1 MSENKETTKEI
12 LNFHLGNSKLKRDVA
27 EGLKISKF
35 LQKAY
40 NSGYFNRR
48 NKKFEKNRKFSRG
61 KQPMAEFLD
70 LLNVDGKEAFINLDM
85 KAPAIAPKF
94 MQVIIGGFMKRDEKV
109 SATAVDPVS
118 VERKKLDREEVEFL
132 MHYKDQLLEMQQMS
146 GVKLVADKQY
156 VPTDYQELELYFG
169 LEYQLPEEILFEKGC
184 DYVFYENGWNV
195 IKRKI
200 IEDIAETGMGAT
212 KVSTGADG
220 KINIRRVVPEN
231 SFYGFSQ
238 YDDFRDVS
246 FIGEVISM
254 KLVDIRNNYPNI
266 PEEQIWKLAVRAK
279 QYTQSVKWDDRFR
292 YAIDRPYDDWTV
304 DVLDYEIKTID
315 SMMYQAKTNKYG
327 NLTAV
332 DRKDKAPQRLGD
344 NKELINRD
352 MYVIYRG
359 VYVLSSEVMLEWG
372 IAKNMIKPSN
382 LKEMANAYFSYS
394 VYMHENL
401 DLENMAIPERME
413 TSIRQMTLAHL
424 KIQQLIAK
432 LRPSG
437 LIIDIDALSDIN
449 IGQAKA
455 LNPLELQSVYDQ
467 TGNIYYKRRTED
479 GDQMNGLPI
488 QEAPNS
494 GSVSQIQQLILV
506 YNHYL
511 DRLRDEIGVNEYR
524 EGAAINPKLGLG
536 VQQSQIQA
544 SNNATDFIYD
554 AYLNIYKETAFK
566 ISLLLYDSVSYGGRQ
581 YQDYLTPDAVKGKV
595 FDVKI
600 EVLPDD
606 KEKQF
611 VESMIQTSLSAGI
624 IDFEDAFIVRSIKN
638 VKLAEMYL
646 TKAKRNKEERE
657 MKKAQ
662 MNSEMNAKS
671 QQQSIQAK
679 AQADMQL
686 QQAEAQVKIAIV
698 NAELALKKEIEEQTF
713 IHNALMKSFEL
724 GRPLSPELQSLVEQF
739 FGKKQQAEQMQM
751 MQEQQE
757 QQGEQMQEGEAEQ
770 QEMQGQEEPGESV
783 EAE

>member
-1 MSENKETTKEI
+1 MSDNNPVNKEI
-12 LNFHLGNSKLKRDVA
+12 LNFHLGNSRLKRDTA

-35 LQKAY
+35 LQRAY

-70 LLNVDGKEAFINLDM
+70 LLNVDGKEAFVNLDM

-109 SATAVDPVS
+109 RATAVDPIS
-118 VERKKLDREEVEFL
+118 VERKRYDRDEAEFRMNFGDEVRGIEEQVGLKLMPEGDFTP
-132 MHYKDQLLEMQQMS
+132 
-146 GVKLVADKQY
+146 ADY
-156 VPTDYQELELYFG
+156 DELELYFG
-169 LEYQLPEEILFEKGC
+169 LEYQMPEEILFEKGA
-184 DYVFYENGWNV
+184 DFVFYENGWPV
-195 IKRKI
+195 IKRKLL
-200 IEDIAETGMGAT
+200 EDIAETGLGAT
-212 KVSTGADG
+212 KVTTTANG

-231 SFYGFSQ
+231 SFYGFSN

-246 FIGEVISM
+246 FIGEIISM
-254 KLVDIRNNYPNI
+254 KLVDIRNTYPDM
-266 PEEQIWKLAVRAK
+266 PEEKIFLLAQKAK
-279 QYTQSVKWDDRFR
+279 QYTQTVKWDDRFR
-292 YAIDRPYDDWTV
+292 YSIDRPYDDWSV

-344 NKELINRD
+344 NKELITKD

-359 VYVLSSEVMLEWG
+359 VYVLNSDMMLEWG
-372 IAKNMIKPSN
+372 VAKNMIKPSTT
-382 LKEMANAYFSYS
+382 KEMANAYFSYS

-437 LIIDIDALSDIN
+437 LIIDIDSLSDIN

-455 LNPLELQSVYDQ
+455 LTPLELQSVYDQ

-479 GDQMNGLPI
+479 GDSINQVPI

-494 GSVSQIQQLILV
+494 GSVSQIQQLIMV

-524 EGAAINPKLGLG
+524 EGAAINPKTGLG

-554 AYLNIYKETAFK
+554 AYLNIYEQTAFK
-566 ISLLLYDSVSYGGRQ
+566 ISLLLYDSVLYGGKQ
-581 YQDYLTPDAVKGKV
+581 YEDYLSPDKIKGKA

-600 EVLPDD
+600 EVMPD
-606 KEKQF
+606 ERERQF
-611 VESMIQTSLSAGI
+611 LESMIQTALSAGMI
-624 IDFEDAFIVRSIKN
+624 EFEDAFRVRSIKN

-646 TKAKRNKEERE
+646 TKAKKNKQKED
-657 MKKAQ
+657 MQKAQ
-662 MNSEMNAKS
+662 QNSQMNAQS

-686 QQAEAQVKIAIV
+686 EQMQGQTKVTMVSTEMKMKQDLSQQEFVQNV
-698 NAELALKKEIEEQTF
+698 LL
-713 IHNALMKSFEL
+713 KSFEL
-724 GRPLSPELQSLVEQF
+724 SKPLDETLQSIVNSYF
-739 FGKKQQAEQMQM
+739 TNKQQEEMQAQQQAQMEQQQA
-751 MQEQQE
+751 QEQAQ
-757 QQGEQMQEGEAEQ
+757 QEGQ
-770 QEMQGQEEPGESV
+770 SNEPQ
-783 EAE
+783 

>member
-1 MSENKETTKEI
+1 MSDNKETTKEI
-12 LNFHLGNSKLKRDVA
+12 LNFHLGNSKLKRDTE

-40 NSGYFNRR
+40 NSGYFSRR

-61 KQPMAEFLD
+61 KQPMQEFLD
-70 LLNVDGKEAFINLDM
+70 LLNVDGKEAFVNLDM

-94 MQVIIGGFMKRDEKV
+94 MQVIIGGFMKREEKV
-109 SATAVDPVS
+109 RATAIDPIS
-118 VERKKLDREEVEFL
+118 VERKKYDRDEAEFRMNFGDEVRGIEQQVGLKL
-132 MHYKDQLLEMQQMS
+132 MPEGDFTP
-146 GVKLVADKQY
+146 ADY
-156 VPTDYQELELYFG
+156 DELELYFG

-184 DYVFYENGWNV
+184 EYVFYENGWPV
-195 IKRKI
+195 IKRKLL
-200 IEDIAETGMGAT
+200 EDISETGLGAT
-212 KVSTGADG
+212 KVTTGPNG
-220 KINIRRVVPEN
+220 KINLRRVVPEN
-231 SFYGFSQ
+231 SFYGFSN

-246 FIGEVISM
+246 FIGEVLSM
-254 KLVDIRNNYPNI
+254 KLVDIRNQYPNM
-266 PEEQIWKLAVRAK
+266 PEEKIWQLAKQAK

-292 YAIDRPYDDWTV
+292 YSIDRPYDDWTV

-344 NKELINRD
+344 NKELITKD

-359 VYVLSSEVMLEWG
+359 VYVLNTDTMLEWG
-372 IAKNMIKPSN
+372 VAKNMIKPSTT
-382 LKEMANAYFSYS
+382 KEIADAYFSYS

-437 LIIDIDALSDIN
+437 LIIDIDSLSDIN

-455 LNPLELQSVYDQ
+455 LSPLELQAVYDQ

-479 GDQMNGLPI
+479 GDSQNGVPI
-488 QEAPNS
+488 QEAPNT
-494 GSVSQIQQLILV
+494 GSVSQIQQLIMV

-511 DRLRDEIGVNEYR
+511 ERLRDEIGVNEYR
-524 EGAAINPKLGLG
+524 EGAGVNPKLGLG
-536 VQQSQIQA
+536 VQQAQIQA

-554 AYLNIYKETAFK
+554 AYLSLYQQTAFK
-566 ISLLLYDSVSYGGRQ
+566 ISLLLYDSVLYGGKQ
-581 YQDYLTPDAVKGKV
+581 YSEYLSPEKVAGKV

-606 KEKQF
+606 KERQF
-611 VESMIQTSLSAGI
+611 LEGMIQTALSAGMME
-624 IDFEDAFIVRSIKN
+624 FEDAFRIRSIKN

-646 TKAKRNKEERE
+646 SKAKKNKEKAE
-657 MKKAQ
+657 MEKAQ
-662 MNSEMNAKS
+662 RNSEMNAQS
-671 QQQSIQAK
+671 QQQSIAAK
-679 AQADMQL
+679 AQADAQL
-686 QQAEAQVKIAIV
+686 QKVEAQSKIAVVSTEMKMKQDLSKQEFIQT
-698 NAELALKKEIEEQTF
+698 AL
-713 IHNALMKSFEL
+713 LKSFEL
-724 GRPLSPELQSLVEQF
+724 GRPLTDELKMLVDQF
-739 FGKKQQAEQMQM
+739 FTEKQQEEMAMQQQA
-751 MQEQQE
+751 MQEQQAAE
-757 QQGEQMQEGEAEQ
+757 EAQQTEAE
-770 QEMQGQEEPGESV
+770 
-783 EAE
+783 

>member
-1 MSENKETTKEI
+1 MSDNNPVNKEI
-12 LNFHLGNSKLKRDVA
+12 LNFHLGNSRLKRDTA

-35 LQKAY
+35 LQRAY

-70 LLNVDGKEAFINLDM
+70 LLNVDGKEAFVNLDM

-94 MQVIIGGFMKRDEKV
+94 MQVIIGGFIKRDEKV
-109 SATAVDPVS
+109 KATAVDPVS
-118 VERKKLDREEVEFL
+118 VERKKYDRDEAEFRMNFGDEVRGIEEQV
-132 MHYKDQLLEMQQMS
+132 
-146 GVKLVADKQY
+146 GVKLMSEGEFTPADY
-156 VPTDYQELELYFG
+156 DELELYFG
-169 LEYQLPEEILFEKGC
+169 LEYQMPEEILFEKGA
-184 DYVFYENGWNV
+184 DFVFYENGWPV
-195 IKRKI
+195 IKRKL
-200 IEDIAETGMGAT
+200 IEDIAETGLGAT
-212 KVSTGADG
+212 KVTTTANG

-231 SFYGFSQ
+231 SFYGFSN

-246 FIGEVISM
+246 FIGEIISM
-254 KLVDIRNNYPNI
+254 KLVDIRNTYPDM
-266 PEEQIWKLAVRAK
+266 PEEKIFLLAQKAK
-279 QYTQSVKWDDRFR
+279 QYTQTVKWDDRFR
-292 YAIDRPYDDWTV
+292 YSIDRPYDDWSV

-344 NKELINRD
+344 NKELITKD

-359 VYVLSSEVMLEWG
+359 VYVLNSDMMLEWG
-372 IAKNMIKPSN
+372 VAKNMIKPSTT
-382 LKEMANAYFSYS
+382 KEMANAYFSYS

-437 LIIDIDALSDIN
+437 LIIDIDSLSDIN

-455 LNPLELQSVYDQ
+455 LTPLELQSVYDQ

-479 GDQMNGLPI
+479 GDSINQVPI

-494 GSVSQIQQLILV
+494 GSVSQIQQLIMV

-524 EGAAINPKLGLG
+524 EGATVNPKTGLG

-554 AYLNIYKETAFK
+554 AYLNIYEQTAFK
-566 ISLLLYDSVSYGGRQ
+566 ISLLLYDSVLYGGKQ
-581 YQDYLTPDAVKGKV
+581 YEDYLSPDKIKGKA

-600 EVLPDD
+600 EVMPDD
-606 KEKQF
+606 RERQF
-611 VESMIQTSLSAGI
+611 LEAMIQTALSAGMI
-624 IDFEDAFIVRSIKN
+624 EFEDAFRVRSIKN

-646 TKAKRNKEERE
+646 TKAKKNKQKYD
-657 MKKAQ
+657 MQKAQ
-662 MNSEMNAKS
+662 QNSQMNAQS

-686 QQAEAQVKIAIV
+686 EQMQGQTKVTMVSTEMKMKQDLSQQEFVQNV
-698 NAELALKKEIEEQTF
+698 LL
-713 IHNALMKSFEL
+713 KSFEL
-724 GRPLSPELQSLVEQF
+724 SKPLDEALQSIVDSYF
-739 FGKKQQAEQMQM
+739 TKKQQEEMQVQQQAQME
-751 MQEQQE
+751 QEQAQME
-757 QQGEQMQEGEAEQ
+757 AQQQGEQPQPN
-770 QEMQGQEEPGESV
+770 EPQ
-783 EAE
+783 

>member
-12 LNFHLGNSKLKRDVA
+12 LNFHLGNSKLKRDTE

-40 NSGYFNRR
+40 NSGYFSRR

-61 KQPMAEFLD
+61 KQPMQEFLD
-70 LLNVDGKEAFINLDM
+70 LLNVDGKEAFVNLDM

-94 MQVIIGGFMKRDEKV
+94 MQVIIGGFMKREEKV
-109 SATAVDPVS
+109 RATAIDPVS
-118 VERKKLDREEVEFL
+118 VERKKYDRDEAEYRMNFGEETKSMEDEL
-132 MHYKDQLLEMQQMS
+132 
-146 GVKLVADKQY
+146 GVKLMADGGFT
-156 VPTDYQELELYFG
+156 PEDYDELELYFG

-184 DYVFYENGWNV
+184 DYVFHENGWPV
-195 IKRKI
+195 IKRKLL
-200 IEDIAETGMGAT
+200 EDITETGLGAT
-212 KVSTGADG
+212 KVTTGVNG

-231 SFYGFSQ
+231 SFYGFSN

-246 FIGEVISM
+246 FIGEVLSM
-254 KLVDIRNNYPNI
+254 KLIDIRNQYPNI
-266 PEEQIWKLAVRAK
+266 AEEKIWQLAKQAK
-279 QYTQSVKWDDRFR
+279 QYSQSVKWDDRFR
-292 YAIDRPYDDWTV
+292 YSIDRPYDDWTV

-344 NKELINRD
+344 NKELITKD

-359 VYVLSSEVMLEWG
+359 VYVLNTDTMLEWG
-372 IAKNMIKPSN
+372 VAKNMIKPSST
-382 LKEMANAYFSYS
+382 KEVADAYFSYS

-437 LIIDIDALSDIN
+437 LIIDIDSLSDIN

-455 LNPLELQSVYDQ
+455 LSPLELQAVYDQ

-479 GDQMNGLPI
+479 GDSQNGVPI

-494 GSVSQIQQLILV
+494 GSVSQIQQLIMV

-511 DRLRDEIGVNEYR
+511 ERLRDEIGVNEYR
-524 EGAAINPKLGLG
+524 EGSGVNPKLGLG
-536 VQQSQIQA
+536 VQQAQIQA

-554 AYLNIYKETAFK
+554 AYLSIYQQTAFK
-566 ISLLLYDSVSYGGRQ
+566 ISLLLYDSVLYGGRQ
-581 YQDYLTPDAVKGKV
+581 YEEYLGAENVKGKQ

-606 KEKQF
+606 KERQF
-611 VESMIQTSLSAGI
+611 LEGMIQTSLSAGMME
-624 IDFEDAFIVRSIKN
+624 FEDAFRIRSIKN
-638 VKLAEMYL
+638 IKLAEMYL
-646 TKAKRNKEERE
+646 KKAKKNKEKSEAE
-657 MKKAQ
+657 KAQ
-662 MNSEMNAKS
+662 RNSEMNAQA

-679 AQADMQL
+679 AQADAQL
-686 QQAEAQVKIAIV
+686 QQIEAQGKLAVVSTEMKMKQELSEQEFV
-698 NAELALKKEIEEQTF
+698 QLAL
-713 IHNALMKSFEL
+713 LKSYEL
-724 GRPLSPELQSLVEQF
+724 GRPLSPEMQSVVNAF
-739 FGKKQQAEQMQM
+739 FQKKQQKEMEEMM
-751 MQEQQE
+751 MQQQQAAQAQQE
-757 QQGEQMQEGEAEQ
+757 QEMQQTEAE
-770 QEMQGQEEPGESV
+770 
-783 EAE
+783 

>member
-1 MSENKETTKEI
+1 MSDNNPVNKEI
-12 LNFHLGNSKLKRDVA
+12 LNFHLGNSRLKRDTA

-35 LQKAY
+35 LQRAY

-70 LLNVDGKEAFINLDM
+70 LLNVDGKEAFVNLDM

-109 SATAVDPVS
+109 KATAVDPVS
-118 VERKKLDREEVEFL
+118 VERKKYDRDEAEFRMNFGDEVRGIEEQV
-132 MHYKDQLLEMQQMS
+132 
-146 GVKLVADKQY
+146 GVKLMSEGEFTPADY
-156 VPTDYQELELYFG
+156 DELELYFG
-169 LEYQLPEEILFEKGC
+169 LEYQMPEEILFEKGA
-184 DYVFYENGWNV
+184 DFVFYENGWPV
-195 IKRKI
+195 IKRKL
-200 IEDIAETGMGAT
+200 IEDIAETGLGAT
-212 KVSTGADG
+212 KVTTTANG

-231 SFYGFSQ
+231 SFYGFSN

-246 FIGEVISM
+246 FIGEIISM
-254 KLVDIRNNYPNI
+254 KLVDIRNTYPDM
-266 PEEQIWKLAVRAK
+266 PEEKIFLLAQKAK
-279 QYTQSVKWDDRFR
+279 QYTQTVKWDDRFR
-292 YAIDRPYDDWTV
+292 YSIDRPYDDWSV

-344 NKELINRD
+344 NKELITKD

-359 VYVLSSEVMLEWG
+359 VYVLNSDMMLEWG
-372 IAKNMIKPSN
+372 VAKNMIKPSTT
-382 LKEMANAYFSYS
+382 KEMANAYFSYS

-437 LIIDIDALSDIN
+437 LIIDIDSLSDIN

-455 LNPLELQSVYDQ
+455 LTPLELQSVYDQ

-479 GDQMNGLPI
+479 GDSVNQVPI

-494 GSVSQIQQLILV
+494 GSVSQIQQLIMV

-524 EGAAINPKLGLG
+524 EGATVNPKTGLG

-554 AYLNIYKETAFK
+554 AYLNIYEQTAFK
-566 ISLLLYDSVSYGGRQ
+566 ISLLLYDSVLYGGKQ
-581 YQDYLTPDAVKGKV
+581 YEDYLSPDKIKGKA

-600 EVLPDD
+600 EVMPDD
-606 KEKQF
+606 RERQF
-611 VESMIQTSLSAGI
+611 LEAMIQTALSAGMI
-624 IDFEDAFIVRSIKN
+624 EFEDAFRVRSIKN

-646 TKAKRNKEERE
+646 TKAKKNKQKYD
-657 MKKAQ
+657 MQKAQ
-662 MNSEMNAKS
+662 QNSEMNAQS

-686 QQAEAQVKIAIV
+686 EQMQGQTKVAMVSTEMKMKQDLSQQEFVQNV
-698 NAELALKKEIEEQTF
+698 LL
-713 IHNALMKSFEL
+713 KSFEL
-724 GRPLSPELQSLVEQF
+724 SKPLDESLQSIVDSYF
-739 FGKKQQAEQMQM
+739 SKKQQEEMQLQQQAQME
-751 MQEQQE
+751 QEQAQE
-757 QQGEQMQEGEAEQ
+757 QAQQEGQ
-770 QEMQGQEEPGESV
+770 SNEPQ
-783 EAE
+783 

>member
-1 MSENKETTKEI
+1 MSDNNPVNKEI
-12 LNFHLGNSKLKRDVA
+12 LNFHLGNSRLKRDTA

-35 LQKAY
+35 LQRAY

-70 LLNVDGKEAFINLDM
+70 LLNVDGKEAFVNLDM

-94 MQVIIGGFMKRDEKV
+94 MQVIIGGFIKRDEKV
-109 SATAVDPVS
+109 KATAVDPVS
-118 VERKKLDREEVEFL
+118 VERKKYDRDEAEFRMNFGDEVRGIEEQV
-132 MHYKDQLLEMQQMS
+132 
-146 GVKLVADKQY
+146 GVKLMSEGEFTPADY
-156 VPTDYQELELYFG
+156 DELELYFG
-169 LEYQLPEEILFEKGC
+169 LEYQMPEEILFEKGA
-184 DYVFYENGWNV
+184 DFVFYENGWPV
-195 IKRKI
+195 IKRKL
-200 IEDIAETGMGAT
+200 IEDIAETGLVTTTAN
-212 KVSTGADG
+212 G

-231 SFYGFSQ
+231 SFYGFSN

-246 FIGEVISM
+246 FIGEIISM
-254 KLVDIRNNYPNI
+254 KLVDIRNTYPDM
-266 PEEQIWKLAVRAK
+266 PEEKIFLLAQKAK
-279 QYTQSVKWDDRFR
+279 QYTQTVKWDDRFR
-292 YAIDRPYDDWTV
+292 YSIDRPYDDWSV

-344 NKELINRD
+344 NKELITKD

-359 VYVLSSEVMLEWG
+359 VYVLNSDMMLEWG
-372 IAKNMIKPSN
+372 VAKNMIKPSTT
-382 LKEMANAYFSYS
+382 KEMANAYFSYS

-437 LIIDIDALSDIN
+437 LIIDIDSLSDIN

-455 LNPLELQSVYDQ
+455 LTPLELQSVYDQ

-479 GDQMNGLPI
+479 GDSINQVPI

-494 GSVSQIQQLILV
+494 GSVSQIQQLIMV

-524 EGAAINPKLGLG
+524 EGATVNPKTGLG

-554 AYLNIYKETAFK
+554 AYLNIYEQTAFK
-566 ISLLLYDSVSYGGRQ
+566 ISLLLYDSVLYGGKQ
-581 YQDYLTPDAVKGKV
+581 YEDYLSPDKIKGKA

-600 EVLPDD
+600 EVMPDD
-606 KEKQF
+606 RERQF
-611 VESMIQTSLSAGI
+611 LEAMIQTALSAGMI
-624 IDFEDAFIVRSIKN
+624 EFEDAFRVRSIKN

-646 TKAKRNKEERE
+646 TKAKKNKQKYD
-657 MKKAQ
+657 MQKAQ
-662 MNSEMNAKS
+662 QNSQMNAQS

-686 QQAEAQVKIAIV
+686 EQMQGQTKVTMVSTEMKMKQDLSQQEFVQNV
-698 NAELALKKEIEEQTF
+698 LL
-713 IHNALMKSFEL
+713 KSFEL
-724 GRPLSPELQSLVEQF
+724 SKPLDEALQSIVNSYF
-739 FGKKQQAEQMQM
+739 TKKQQEEMQLQQAQME
-751 MQEQQE
+751 QEQAQME
-757 QQGEQMQEGEAEQ
+757 AQQQGEQPQPN
-770 QEMQGQEEPGESV
+770 EPQ
-783 EAE
+783 

>member
-12 LNFHLGNSKLKRDVA
+12 LNFHLGNSKLKRDTE

-40 NSGYFNRR
+40 NSGYFSRR

-61 KQPMAEFLD
+61 KQPMQEFLD
-70 LLNVDGKEAFINLDM
+70 LLNVDGKEAFVNLDM

-94 MQVIIGGFMKRDEKV
+94 MQVIIGGFMKREEKV
-109 SATAVDPVS
+109 RATAIDPVS
-118 VERKKLDREEVEFL
+118 VERKKYDRDEAEYRMNFGEETKSMEDEL
-132 MHYKDQLLEMQQMS
+132 
-146 GVKLVADKQY
+146 GVKLMADGGFT
-156 VPTDYQELELYFG
+156 PEDYDELELYFG

-184 DYVFYENGWNV
+184 DYVFHENGWPV
-195 IKRKI
+195 IKRKLL
-200 IEDIAETGMGAT
+200 EDITETGLGAT
-212 KVSTGADG
+212 KVTTGVNG

-231 SFYGFSQ
+231 SFYGFSN

-246 FIGEVISM
+246 FIGEVLSM
-254 KLVDIRNNYPNI
+254 KLIDIRNQYPNM
-266 PEEQIWKLAVRAK
+266 PEEKIWQLAKQAK
-279 QYTQSVKWDDRFR
+279 QYSQSVKWDDRFR
-292 YAIDRPYDDWTV
+292 YSIDRPYDDWTV

-344 NKELINRD
+344 NKELITKD

-359 VYVLSSEVMLEWG
+359 VYVLNTDTMLEWG
-372 IAKNMIKPSN
+372 VAKNMIKPSST
-382 LKEMANAYFSYS
+382 KEVADAYFSYS

-437 LIIDIDALSDIN
+437 LIIDIDSLSDIN

-455 LNPLELQSVYDQ
+455 LSPLELQAVYDQ

-479 GDQMNGLPI
+479 GDSQNGVPI

-494 GSVSQIQQLILV
+494 GSVSQIQQLIMV

-511 DRLRDEIGVNEYR
+511 ERLRDEIGVNEYR
-524 EGAAINPKLGLG
+524 EGSGVNPKLGLG
-536 VQQSQIQA
+536 VQQAQIQA

-554 AYLNIYKETAFK
+554 AYLSIYQQTAFK
-566 ISLLLYDSVSYGGRQ
+566 ISLLLYDSVLYGGRQ
-581 YQDYLTPDAVKGKV
+581 YEEYLGAENVKGKQ

-606 KEKQF
+606 KERQF
-611 VESMIQTSLSAGI
+611 LEGMIQTSLSAGMME
-624 IDFEDAFIVRSIKN
+624 FEDAFRIRSIKN
-638 VKLAEMYL
+638 IKLAEMYL
-646 TKAKRNKEERE
+646 KKAKKNKEKSEAE
-657 MKKAQ
+657 KAQ
-662 MNSEMNAKS
+662 RNSEMNAQA

-679 AQADMQL
+679 AQADAQL
-686 QQAEAQVKIAIV
+686 QQIEAQGKLAVVSTEMKMKQELSEQEFV
-698 NAELALKKEIEEQTF
+698 QLAL
-713 IHNALMKSFEL
+713 LKSYEL
-724 GRPLSPELQSLVEQF
+724 GRPLSPEMQSVVNAF
-739 FGKKQQAEQMQM
+739 FQKKQQKEMEEMM
-751 MQEQQE
+751 MQQQQAAQAQQE
-757 QQGEQMQEGEAEQ
+757 QEMQQTEAE
-770 QEMQGQEEPGESV
+770 
-783 EAE
+783 

>member
-1 MSENKETTKEI
+1 MSDNKETTKEI
-12 LNFHLGNSKLKRDVA
+12 LNFHLGNSKLKRDTE

-40 NSGYFNRR
+40 NSGYFTRR

-61 KQPMAEFLD
+61 KQPMQEFLD
-70 LLNVDGKEAFINLDM
+70 LLNVDGKEAFVNLDM

-109 SATAVDPVS
+109 RATAIDPVS
-118 VERKKLDREEVEFL
+118 VERKKYDRDEAEFRMNFGDEVRGIE
-132 MHYKDQLLEMQQMS
+132 QQA
-146 GVKLVADKQY
+146 GVKLMAEGDFTPADY
-156 VPTDYQELELYFG
+156 DELELYFG

-184 DYVFYENGWNV
+184 DYVFYENGWPV

-200 IEDIAETGMGAT
+200 LEDVSETGLGAT
-212 KVSTGADG
+212 KVTTGPNG
-220 KINIRRVVPEN
+220 KINLRRVVPEN
-231 SFYGFSQ
+231 SFYGFSN

-246 FIGEVISM
+246 FIGEVLSM
-254 KLVDIRNNYPNI
+254 KLVDIRNQYPNM
-266 PEEQIWKLAVRAK
+266 PEEKIWQLAKQAK
-279 QYTQSVKWDDRFR
+279 QYSQSVKWDDRFR
-292 YAIDRPYDDWTV
+292 YSIDRPYDDWTV

-344 NKELINRD
+344 NKELITKD

-359 VYVLSSEVMLEWG
+359 VYVLNTDTMLEWG
-372 IAKNMIKPSN
+372 VAKNMIKPSTT
-382 LKEMANAYFSYS
+382 KEIADAYFSYS

-437 LIIDIDALSDIN
+437 LIIDIDSLSDIN

-455 LNPLELQSVYDQ
+455 LSPLELQAVYDQ

-479 GDQMNGLPI
+479 GDSQNGIPI

-494 GSVSQIQQLILV
+494 GSVSQIQQLIMV

-511 DRLRDEIGVNEYR
+511 ERLRDEIGVNEYR
-524 EGAAINPKLGLG
+524 EGSGVNPKLGLG
-536 VQQSQIQA
+536 VQQAQIQA

-554 AYLNIYKETAFK
+554 AYLSLYQQTAFK
-566 ISLLLYDSVSYGGRQ
+566 ISLLLYDSVLYGGKQ
-581 YQDYLTPDAVKGKV
+581 YADYLSPDKVKGKQ

-600 EVLPDD
+600 EVMPDE
-606 KEKQF
+606 KERQF
-611 VESMIQTSLSAGI
+611 LEGMIQTALSAGMV
-624 IDFEDAFIVRSIKN
+624 DFEDAFRIRSIKN
-638 VKLAEMYL
+638 TKLAEMYL
-646 TKAKRNKEERE
+646 KKAKKNKEKAE
-657 MKKAQ
+657 MDKARQ
-662 MNSEMNAKS
+662 NSEMNAQS

-679 AQADMQL
+679 AQADAQL
-686 QQAEAQVKIAIV
+686 QQIEAQSKIAVVSTEMKMKQDLSQQEFIQT
-698 NAELALKKEIEEQTF
+698 AL
-713 IHNALMKSFEL
+713 LKSFEL
-724 GRPLSPELQSLVEQF
+724 GRPLSEELQALVSQYF
-739 FGKKQQAEQMQM
+739 TKKQQEEMMMQQQAMEQQQAAEQA
-751 MQEQQE
+751 QQT
-757 QQGEQMQEGEAEQ
+757 EAE
-770 QEMQGQEEPGESV
+770 
-783 EAE
+783 